1 MNLLFIIDMK
11 RDLELSP
18 GKEIHQAVVVNCQ
31 LMTFVLLEAVRPK
44 ETAQELHRLQ
54 CGARLLSSEWP
65 AWWPWA
71 GCLIE
76 SLFPCL

>member
-18 GKEIHQAVVVNCQ
+18 GKQIHHAVVVNCQ
-31 LMTFVLLEAVRPK
+31 LIFVLLEAVRPK

-54 CGARLLSSEWP
+54 FGARLLFPEWP
-65 AWWPWA
+65 A
-71 GCLIE
+71 CVTLDR
-76 SLFPCL
+76 LLN